1 MEKSMSSKKIPWVL
15 FCFFH
20 FQMGVTGMLLA
31 LYLSLLF
38 PFERLFPTPW
48 PEIRENLKLFNTVLA
63 SLYKRDQ
70 CHLGRARIFI
80 SRPNKTNPCIWFLHR
95 SSSSRKSGSRI
106 RLNHRLYA
114 QRFRVHFFSV
124 TLWVSSL
131 ITYFF
136 VLNNLAVSIS
146 LCHWHVIISTSTS
159 CNILDFHPYNIK
171 TVLSVNE
178 GIPGKVESSPFNVL
192 SQVPQVLIIC
202 NTSILKLMW
211 ESMYILL
218 EMPGSKKEAL
228 YTQMV
233 IYEGS
238 LECQQALIK

>member
-1 MEKSMSSKKIPWVL
+1 MYLVSTPKFKFKKI
-15 FCFFH
+15 
-20 FQMGVTGMLLA
+20 
-31 LYLSLLF
+31 
-38 PFERLFPTPW
+38 
-48 PEIRENLKLFNTVLA
+48 I
-63 SLYKRDQ
+63 
-70 CHLGRARIFI
+70 
-80 SRPNKTNPCIWFLHR
+80 
-95 SSSSRKSGSRI
+95 GSRI

-114 QRFRVHFFSV
+114 QCFRVHFFSV
-124 TLWVSSL
+124 TPWLSSL

-136 VLNNLAVSIS
+136 CSQQSIYLAVSIS
-146 LCHWHVIISTSTS
+146 LCHWHVTISTPTS

-178 GIPGKVESSPFNVL
+178 GIPEKVESSPFNVL
-192 SQVPQVLIIC
+192 FQVPQVLIIC